1 MSEEKYSG
9 ERRLILTIWAVSK
22 VNAALTAVLSSM
34 VTVQSPVPEHGVP
47 HPEKYE
53 YIAGLAWSV
62 TKVPQVNCPEHPVLQ
77 TTPAGLLTMVPL
89 PVPVGVTV
97 RVSSPVGWPERTG
110 QTKPSNGSTRSPRR
124 KRVTLGTRTACSPQP
139 EQESSSAPH
148 WAQKRS
154 PRPSVP
160 PQCA

>member
-1 MSEEKYSG
+1 MQVDVISNRRRPESALPKRVG
-9 ERRLILTIWAVSK
+9 ELKEFVGRRDRA
-22 VNAALTAVLSSM
+22 
-34 VTVQSPVPEHGVP
+34 PVPEHGVP

-77 TTPAGLLTMVPL
+77 TTPAGLLTIVPL

-110 QTKPSNGSTRSPRR
+110 QTKPSND
-124 KRVTLGTRTACSPQP
+124 LA
-139 EQESSSAPH
+139 
-148 WAQKRS
+148 
-154 PRPSVP
+154 
-160 PQCA
+160 